1 MDRVVLPACN
11 NGQRGWLW
19 MAAGWWAGAPVKGVV
34 DGLAVDG
41 RGNGVGEAFAVMRV
55 DFAWW
60 GWALGPTIDTGW
72 RGGLLVRRA
81 ALHLDQ
87 HHGNP

>member
-1 MDRVVLPACN
+1 
-11 NGQRGWLW
+11 
-19 MAAGWWAGAPVKGVV
+19 MAAGWWAGAPIKGVV

-60 GWALGPTIDTGW
+60 GWALGPRSIL
-72 RGGLLVRRA
+72 GGGA
-81 ALHLDQ
+81 ACSASSTLHLDQ